1 MVVMVCKPLLLI
13 DDCERLKTYTSSYF
27 ARIRRVI
34 DKTQKNI
41 YKFKKIEIE
50 KEEWRRE
57 REIDTY
63 TFFLG
68 LEISMEY
75 HK

>member
-50 KEEWRRE
+50 KEEWRGERE
-57 REIDTY
+57 RERY

>member
-1 MVVMVCKPLLLI
+1 MIVKDLKHTLHLILLGLEESLI
-13 DDCERLKTYTSSYF
+13 KLRKIFTNS
-27 ARIRRVI
+27 
-34 DKTQKNI
+34 
-41 YKFKKIEIE
+41 KKIEIEIE

-57 REIDTY
+57 RERERDTY

>member
-50 KEEWRRE
+50 KEEWRGGERE
-57 REIDTY
+57 RERRIH
-63 TFFLG
+63 FFWVW
-68 LEISMEY
+68 
-75 HK
+75 K

>member
-50 KEEWRRE
+50 KEEWRGERE
-57 REIDTY
+57 REREVYI
-63 TFFLG
+63 FFG
-68 LEISMEY
+68 FGNKYGIS
-75 HK
+75 